1 MEQQRLHQEDR
12 VRRALERAQA
22 EPKKKVCDEVLFS
35 LFGSLRHLL
44 QSLIEKEKEP
54 FPLPSKQFCTADQV
68 TFGAVVCY
76 VTLKNT
82 QFIKTVKTVSR
93 YFKENND
100 GEAYAMDTNFNYL
113 CYENV
118 LKMK

>member
-44 QSLIEKEKEP
+44 IAMLSLRIPHLRK
-54 FPLPSKQFCTADQV
+54 
-68 TFGAVVCY
+68 
-76 VTLKNT
+76 
-82 QFIKTVKTVSR
+82 IVKTR
-93 YFKENND
+93 AIYTRKNK
-100 GEAYAMDTNFNYL
+100 AR
-113 CYENV
+113 
-118 LKMK
+118 LK